1 MTERTLN
8 DAYKN
13 EMAGETVRGRAIC
26 LYLDG
31 RSACEIA
38 ARLGRTTTPASITG
52 HLRDAGLGGVAWCPV
67 CRTWEQV

>member
-1 MTERTLN
+1 MIGRTL
-8 DAYKN
+8 DGAYGS
-13 EMAGETVRGRAIC
+13 EMAGDTVRGRAIC

-67 CRTWEQV
+67 W